1 MSGAEKR
8 IDGATSP
15 GAAWVE
21 RFLLPQFARRFS
33 KDRSVSCLQIAP
45 DDDSEAQR
53 LCQLGHPCEMTT
65 PSAELRLSFPEASYD
80 FVFTGRFPV
89 LASEGEARVTLAK
102 ELYRVTRRGG
112 ALLLA
117 MGNRASPVDLTGNGP
132 WLHGTRARHCLSL
145 PEARAILVRAA
156 GFESL
161 VPLSASGHFGWN
173 RLPQWLQPLGQ
184 VLDAYWR
191 FVATPNRLWLYSS
204 PLNPTLVLWLN
215 KN

>member
-1 MSGAEKR
+1 MIRAENR
-8 IDGATSP
+8 IDSAASP

-45 DDDSEAQR
+45 DDDSEARR
-53 LCQLGHPCEMTT
+53 LCQLGHNCEMTT
-65 PSAELRLSFPEASYD
+65 PTADLELPFPEASYD

-89 LASEGEARVTLAK
+89 LAPELEARITLAK

-117 MGNRASPVDLTGNGP
+117 MGNRSSPLDLTGNGP
-132 WLHGTRARHCLSL
+132 LLHGTRARHCLSVQ
-145 PEARAILVRAA
+145 EARAILVRAA

-161 VPLSASGHFGWN
+161 VPLSVSGHFGWN
-173 RLPQWLQPLGQ
+173 RLPRLLQPLGQ
-184 VLDAYWR
+184 ILDVYWR

-204 PLNPTLVLWLN
+204 PLNPTLLLWLN
-215 KN
+215 RN